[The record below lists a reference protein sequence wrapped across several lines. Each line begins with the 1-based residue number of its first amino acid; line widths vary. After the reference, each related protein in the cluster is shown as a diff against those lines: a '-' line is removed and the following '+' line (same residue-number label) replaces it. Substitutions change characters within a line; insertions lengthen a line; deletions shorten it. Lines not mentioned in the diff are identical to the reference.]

1 MINFDLIAGV
11 LGLLLTVMVFSY
23 LAGDN
28 IFFKLSMHLLI
39 GVGAG
44 YATALLIQ
52 FVLIPHLLQPL
63 LSGSGSVFY
72 LSLTACL
79 VILLLLTAFLGR
91 FNHLVRM
98 PLAFLVGLIA
108 AVSIF
113 GLARGTLAP
122 QLLAIINHF
131 SPELLYTNNLPD
143 WMALVEAAAMLLGVI
158 SVLLYFDHRIST
170 VNGNDRFVPFSENA
184 SGVGKIFIG
193 ISFGAIF
200 AGVFATALLALIGR
214 IAWIQN
220 LLMGWFGF

>member
-28 IFFKLSMHLLI
+28 IFFRLALHLLI

-44 YATALLIQ
+44 YAAALLIQ
-52 FVLIPHLLQPL
+52 FVLIPYLVQPL
-63 LSGSGSVFY
+63 LSGSGNAFY
-72 LSLTACL
+72 LSLVVCL
-79 VILLLLTAFLGR
+79 FILLLLTAFLGR
-91 FNHLVRM
+91 FKHLARL
-98 PLAFLVGLIA
+98 PLAFLIGLIA

-122 QLLAIINHF
+122 QLLAIINRF

-143 WMALVEAAAMLLGVI
+143 WMALVKAAAMLLGVI
-158 SVLLYFDHRIST
+158 SVLLFFDHRISRPA
-170 VNGNDRFVPFSENA
+170 GNARFAPFSENA
-184 SGVGKIFIG
+184 SGVGQIFVG

-220 LLMGWFGF
+220 LLTGWFGL